1 MHLSDLKVGN
11 ILELKSG
18 DFILVKD
25 VHLLFSEFYHLKG
38 ENKHIIFNNIAN
50 KFWGWKPNLKHEDN
64 SNFDVVKVY
73 EDFTLQKV
81 LWERKP
87 ELLTEEEK
95 TYLTNLIKPFRNQ
108 FRGLEK
114 KYSEE
119 FDSCYLVL
127 DVVHFQD
134 KREDDSVYMPN
145 FEKGSAY
152 RGLKTD
158 KYYTLDELGL

>member
-1 MHLSDLKVGN
+1 MKLNVGN

-18 DFILVKD
+18 DFVLVESK
-25 VHLLFSEFYHLKG
+25 HLLWNEYFHLKG
-38 ENKHIIFNNIAN
+38 EHKDEFSKTAPHIFRES
-50 KFWGWKPNLKHEDN
+50 NLRHFEN

-87 ELLTEEEK
+87 EILTEEEK

-114 KYSEE
+114 KHSDET
-119 FDSCYLVL
+119 DSYYLVL

-134 KREDDSVYMPN
+134 EREDDSIYMPN
-145 FEKGSAY
+145 FEKDSAY